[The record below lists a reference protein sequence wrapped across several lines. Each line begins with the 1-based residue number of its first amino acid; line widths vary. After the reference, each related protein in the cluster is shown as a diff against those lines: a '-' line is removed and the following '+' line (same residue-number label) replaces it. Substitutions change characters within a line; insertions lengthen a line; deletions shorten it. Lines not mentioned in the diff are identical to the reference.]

1 MIGLTRRLVQS
12 YGKLENVD
20 DFSDRF
26 LERENSYD

>member
-1 MIGLTRRLVQS
+1 MIGLTRRLVQP

-26 LERENSYD
+26 LERENS